1 MVGDLLV
8 LALSDRP
15 HLLQIAERLD
25 LGGLVVVT
33 VVGADG
39 DVIFSRVKENVI
51 HVVVRLTG
59 NILPVFLHRVLRQFL
74 SLGRPAALQIFYYV
88 RYPLG
93 GRLGPVKPELW
104 EKLWHFAHD
113 HRMECADD
121 RNTKLPEAPSPV
133 VL

>member
-8 LALSDRP
+8 LIRSNRS

-39 DVIFSRVKENVI
+39 DVIFSRVAENII
-51 HVVVRLTG
+51 HVVIRLAG
-59 NILPVFLHRVLRQFL
+59 NILPVFLHWVLRQFL
-74 SLGRPAALQIFYYV
+74 SLGRPAALQIFYHV

-93 GRLGPVKPELW
+93 GGLGPMKP
-104 EKLWHFAHD
+104 KLG
-113 HRMECADD
+113 
-121 RNTKLPEAPSPV
+121 K
-133 VL
+133 